1 MTSSAGRWLAR
12 AGLAVSVFAG
22 GGAVQAVDSAAAQAH
37 TEAAAQAHT
46 QAAARAHTEAA
57 AQAHTE
63 AAAQAHTQAAAQ
75 AHTQAAAPAHT
86 AAATI
91 RVMPLGD
98 SLTAGVGSSTGAGYR
113 AALHAELTRAGVTVD
128 FVGSRRSG
136 PGPDADNEG
145 HPGWRIDNLTDN
157 VEQWLAAAK
166 PDVVLLDIGTN
177 DLTRKFD
184 AEIAPAKTADLIDR
198 ITRELP
204 DVRVVVAKLLV
215 VGYAAAAFRRYNATL
230 AGVVA
235 ARGPRVSLADMSRIP
250 VANTGDGV
258 HPTDAG
264 YRQMA
269 YQWYRALGPVLAGG
283 RPWRSIADPFPMPS
297 VLLAHSA
304 PSVRRGAEVTLTA
317 RLSARLTSA
326 DLGRV
331 PVRLRFRRAGTS
343 RWVSLGTARTDS
355 AGTVRFARR
364 TRGTGYFAVTVL
376 AGRAKGRHSGP
387 VKVAIR

>member
-1 MTSSAGRWLAR
+1 VQPYTRTSSAARRLVR
-12 AGLAVSVFAG
+12 AGLAASVFAG
-22 GGAVQAVDSAAAQAH
+22 GGAAVQAVDLAAAQAH
-37 TEAAAQAHT
+37 S
-46 QAAARAHTEAA
+46 
-57 AQAHTE
+57 
-63 AAAQAHTQAAAQ
+63 
-75 AHTQAAAPAHT
+75 AAAPI
-86 AAATI
+86 I

-128 FVGSRRSG
+128 FVGSRSSG

-145 HPGWRIDNLTDN
+145 HPGWRTDNLTDN
-157 VEQWLAAAK
+157 IERWLAAAK

-177 DLTRKFD
+177 DLTRRFD

-198 ITRELP
+198 ITRQLP

-215 VGYAAAAFRRYNATL
+215 VGYASAAFRRYNATL

-250 VANTGDGV
+250 VANTVDGV
-258 HPTDAG
+258 HPTDSG

-269 YQWYRALGPVLAGG
+269 YQWYQALGPVLAGG
-283 RPWRSIADPFPMPS
+283 RPWRKVADPFPMPS

-304 PSVRRGAEVTLTA
+304 ASVRRGAKVTLTA
-317 RLSARLTSA
+317 RLNARLTSA

-331 PVRLRFRRAGTS
+331 PVRLSFRRAGTN
-343 RWVSLGTARTDS
+343 RWVSLGTARTNS
-355 AGTVRFARR
+355 AGVVRFARR
-364 TRGTGYFAVTVL
+364 TPGTGYFAVTVL

-387 VKVAIR
+387 VKVASS